1 MKYLILAGLIL
12 ATMLSETAIPT
23 AANAA
28 RVCPHGGYCPPGTC
42 AKFSGGRYFGH
53 GASYACNVKNC
64 SAANCMH

>member
-12 ATMLSETAIPT
+12 ATMMAEAAAPTTAI
-23 AANAA
+23 AA

-42 AKFSGGRYFGH
+42 AQFNSGRTAGG
-53 GASYACNVKNC
+53 GSYACNIKNC